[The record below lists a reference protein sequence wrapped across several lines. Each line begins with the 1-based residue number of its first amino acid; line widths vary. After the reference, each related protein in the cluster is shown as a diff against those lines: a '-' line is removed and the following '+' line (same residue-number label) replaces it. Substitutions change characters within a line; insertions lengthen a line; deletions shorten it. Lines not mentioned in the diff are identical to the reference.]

1 MSGLEDRHAP
11 PERFSTAFDELHEW
25 VTQQT
30 GNDDF
35 GPDDYRAGLEVLL
48 LSMDFDPRF
57 TEQGRRIA
65 WGEIYSAL
73 AARAHAIR
81 AMKETPG
88 FDRTPIARPIV
99 ITGIP
104 RTGTT
109 ALHKL
114 MAVDPQFQGLQG
126 WLLTAPM
133 PRPPRATWEADP
145 AFQDAVERLNARF
158 GAQPSLRAAHNIVAE
173 EVDECLGVLRQSFVS
188 NFWTCPWTA
197 PSYGLWWQTQDE
209 AQSYRHYAR
218 VLQLIGHG
226 EPEERWLLKNPGHI
240 HHLDQL
246 FAVFPDALVIHTHRD
261 PAKAI
266 PSLCGLLAPIHHFME
281 TSEAGVQARLLGVR
295 ETEKW
300 ADAMRRCEPVR
311 ERHSG
316 QILDVVHG
324 DFHRD
329 PVGTIARIYDF
340 ADLSLSPETEAAM
353 AERISASPELSHGV
367 HRYDLADFGLTA
379 TGVRERFGDYTD
391 RFGLIEDARQD
402 VAA

>member
-11 PERFSTAFDELHEW
+11 PERFSSAIDRLHEL
-25 VTQQT
+25 VTRQT
-30 GNDDF
+30 GADDF
-35 GPDDYRAGLEVLL
+35 GANDYRAGLEVLL
-48 LSMDFDPRF
+48 LSMDHDPRF

-65 WGEIYSAL
+65 WGEVYSAL

-81 AMKETPG
+81 SMKAHPG
-88 FDRTPIARPIV
+88 FDGAGIVRPII

-126 WLLTAPM
+126 WLLTAPI
-133 PRPPRATWEADP
+133 PRPPRGTWEANP
-145 AFQDAVERLNARF
+145 LFQDAVERLNARF

-209 AQSYRHYAR
+209 AASYRHYAR
-218 VLQLIGHG
+218 VLRLIGSTAPG
-226 EPEERWLLKNPGHI
+226 QRWLLKNPGHV
-240 HHLDQL
+240 HHLDRL
-246 FAVFPDALVIHTHRD
+246 FDVFPDALVIQTHRD
-261 PAKAI
+261 PAEAI

-281 TSEAGVQARLLGVR
+281 TSDAGVQARLLGLR

-300 ADAMRRCEPVR
+300 ADAVRRSEPVR
-311 ERHSG
+311 QHHRSR
-316 QILDVVHG
+316 ILDVVHG

-340 ADLSLSPETEAAM
+340 AGLSLSAGTEAAM
-353 AERISASPELSHGV
+353 AERIAARPELSHGV

-379 TGVRERFGDYTD
+379 AAVRERFGDYVD
-391 RFGLIEDARQD
+391 RFGLLEPEKG